1 MSNSS
6 LATIKVP
13 ANTGNYTKGRNGC
26 KIEKITIHH
35 MAGVATAEACGKGFQ
50 AAARKAS
57 SHYGIGKNG
66 EIGLYVDEVN
76 AAWTDSNFNSNCKSV
91 TIETSNSATN
101 GNWPV
106 SDKVLDSLIK
116 LVADIAKRNNLGK
129 LVKGKNVTWHSMY
142 AATTCPGPYL
152 LSKMDY
158 ICEKANA
165 INEKSTTT
173 NKTTTSTT
181 STTTSNKTTSTT
193 SNSTTK
199 TVYKVQTGVYK
210 SNANAT
216 KAVATLKSKGFTA
229 TIVKVYDNYKVQIG
243 AYSKKANAE
252 NMVKKLKEA
261 GFDSVIVTTTSTTSA
276 TTSTTN
282 TATFKVGDK
291 VTLKANAPIYGKK
304 DTFAEWIYKSTL
316 YVREIDGSR
325 IVIST
330 QKTGAVTGAVDKK
343 YLIKK

>member
-13 ANTGNYTKGRNGC
+13 ANTRNYTKGRNGC

-66 EIGLYVDEVN
+66 EIGLYVDEEN
-76 AAWTDSNFNSNCKSV
+76 AAWTDGNFNSNCKSV

-101 GNWPV
+101 DNWPV
-106 SDKVLDSLIK
+106 SDKVLESLIK
-116 LVADIAKRNNLGK
+116 LVADIAKRNKLGK

-142 AATTCPGPYL
+142 DATVCPGPYL

-158 ICEKANA
+158 ICEKANE
-165 INEKSTTT
+165 INEKSTNT
-173 NKTTTSTT
+173 NKTTT
-181 STTTSNKTTSTT
+181 STTTSNKTTSTN
-193 SNSTTK
+193 SKSTTK
-199 TVYKVQTGVYK
+199 TIYKVQTGAYK

-229 TIVKVYDNYKVQIG
+229 TVIKVYDNYKVQIG

-252 NMVKKLKEA
+252 NMVKKLKSA
-261 GFDSVIVTTTSTTSA
+261 GIDSMIVETTSSTTTTT
-276 TTSTTN
+276 TKTV
-282 TATFKVGDK
+282 TFKVGDK

-304 DTFAEWIYKSTL
+304 DTFADWVYTSTL

-330 QKTGAVTGAVDKK
+330 QKTGAITGAVDKK
-343 YLIKK
+343 YLTKK